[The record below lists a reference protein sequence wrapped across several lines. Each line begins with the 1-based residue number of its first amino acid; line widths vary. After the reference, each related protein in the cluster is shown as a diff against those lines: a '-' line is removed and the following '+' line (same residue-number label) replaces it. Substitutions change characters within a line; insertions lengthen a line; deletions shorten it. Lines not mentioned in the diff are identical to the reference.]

1 METKR
6 EIAVTFLFTLAVAA
20 QIHPVADIDTI
31 VGDGIRAGVFPGAVV
46 AVGTGDTVLFA
57 KGYGHMTWSAET
69 EVPSPEA
76 TLYDLASLTK
86 VVATTPAVM
95 VLVDRGSLDLD
106 RPVRNYLDD
115 FVGEGKEAVTVRHLL
130 EHTSGLRAF
139 LPLNTL
145 AGDAE
150 AARRL
155 VVTERLRWP
164 VGSRTVYSDLN
175 AMLLGWIVESASGLK
190 FDAFLAREVFQ
201 PLGMNDTQFRLTV
214 EERSRAAPINVW
226 RGHVIR
232 GVVHD
237 QNAERLDGVSGHAG
251 LFSTGLD
258 LARYAR
264 LYLDESGA
272 AGRVPLVRSET
283 AELFMS
289 RRAANRGYGWQMRD
303 TTTSDNAGELMS
315 ARAFGHGGFT
325 GTSLWIDPELNVF
338 VILLTNRVF
347 SPRTRRS
354 ITKLKE
360 IRGLVADAAVRLAE
374 RSCRLSGSAAC

>member
-1 METKR
+1 
-6 EIAVTFLFTLAVAA
+6 VTFLFALAVAA

-31 VGDGIRAGVFPGAVV
+31 VRDGIRAGVFPGAVV
-46 AVGTGDTVLFA
+46 VVGTGDAVLFA

-69 EVPSPEA
+69 ETPSPDA

-106 RPVRNYLDD
+106 RPVGSYLDD
-115 FVGEGKEAVTVRHLL
+115 FVGEGKETVTVRHLL

-145 AGDAE
+145 AGDAA

-155 VVTERLRWP
+155 VVTEQIRWP

-175 AMLLGWIVESASGLK
+175 AMLLGWIVESASGLE
-190 FDAFLAREVFQ
+190 FAEFLAREVFQ
-201 PLGMNDTQFRLTV
+201 PLGMDDTQFRLTV

-226 RGHVIR
+226 RSHVIR

-258 LARYAR
+258 LAQYAR

-272 AGRVPLVRSET
+272 TGGGRLLRSET
-283 AELFMS
+283 VELFTR
-289 RRAANRGYGWQMRD
+289 RRAKNRGYGWEMRD
-303 TTTSDNAGELMS
+303 TTTADNAGELMS

-347 SPRTRRS
+347 APRTRRS
-354 ITKLKE
+354 ISKLKE
-360 IRGLVADAAVRLAE
+360 IRGLVADAAVRMAE